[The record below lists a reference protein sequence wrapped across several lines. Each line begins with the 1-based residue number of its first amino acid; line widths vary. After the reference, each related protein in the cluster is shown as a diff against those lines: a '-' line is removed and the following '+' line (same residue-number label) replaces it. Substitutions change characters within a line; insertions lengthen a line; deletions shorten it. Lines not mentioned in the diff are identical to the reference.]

1 MYSDRNK
8 LLAFLLNL
16 FPGLGF
22 LYWRRT
28 ARAVVYPL
36 LFFGTGIGFVMLA
49 YLAGDKDLLV
59 FGLLGVIFVW
69 CLSMLDMIIVLLSA
83 PSAREMYYSGQGMY
97 YGHPS
102 GHPQG
107 SIGPEDYVR
116 EQEPMGPGG
125 KDEIHHQGAET
136 QHEYAGYSGYPG
148 NTAYAGQQP
157 MYRKGSEGERF
168 FTILLSFV
176 PGLGHLHLGLLH
188 RGLSFLIAFFG
199 SFAMMVFVSAITN
212 ESIFLMFL
220 LILPVIWVYCMFD
233 AVQHVHRKQAGEVL
247 QDRTLF
253 EELETGR
260 IMGKRSKVLAT
271 LLSAFPG
278 AGHLYLGLQKRG
290 MQLMFLFLGSI
301 YILDLLRL
309 SVFLFMIPLIWF
321 YSFFDGLQCS
331 SRYGREPLSDQPV
344 FKDWVRHQ
352 RFIGMGIAAL
362 GLYYL
367 TIRLIIPQLNEMFP
381 NVFLTYEIR
390 SYLNTVIVSFL
401 LIFGGLKLLF
411 GKQRESTSGASIS
424 SASRTKD
431 DELESLFLFKDR
443 DNR

>member
-1 MYSDRNK
+1 MHSDRNK

-49 YLAGDKDLLV
+49 YLVGDKDLLV

-83 PSAREMYYSGQGMY
+83 PSAREMYYNGQGMH
-97 YGHPS
+97 YGHPA
-102 GHPQG
+102 HHQG
-107 SIGPEDYVR
+107 STYPEGYVR
-116 EQEPMGPGG
+116 EQGPMGPINQ
-125 KDEIHHQGAET
+125 DDMHRQGAEGE
-136 QHEYAGYSGYPG
+136 HEYGGFPG
-148 NTAYAGQQP
+148 GATYTGPHP

-278 AGHLYLGLQKRG
+278 AGHMYLGLQKRG
-290 MQLMFLFLGSI
+290 LQLMFLFLGSI

-411 GKQRESTSGASIS
+411 GKQRESTPEASI
-424 SASRTKD
+424 ANANHTKD

-443 DNR
+443 DKR

>member
-1 MYSDRNK
+1 MHSDRNK

-16 FPGLGF
+16 IPGLGF
-22 LYWRRT
+22 MYWGRA
-28 ARAVVYPL
+28 ARAVIYPL
-36 LFFGTGIGFVMLA
+36 LFFGTAVGSFMLA
-49 YLAGDKDLLV
+49 MVTNEQDLLI
-59 FGLLGVIFVW
+59 FGALFAAFFWGI
-69 CLSMLDMIIVLLSA
+69 SMLDMVIVLLRT
-83 PSAREMYYSGQGMY
+83 PSAREAHYRGYGAAYGAPPHQGAAYQGAYMGQQGPMEQMNEDELHQHPGGE
-97 YGHPS
+97 YGHPE
-102 GHPQG
+102 
-107 SIGPEDYVR
+107 GPY
-116 EQEPMGPGG
+116 G
-125 KDEIHHQGAET
+125 
-136 QHEYAGYSGYPG
+136 
-148 NTAYAGQQP
+148 QP

-188 RGLSFLIAFFG
+188 RGLSFLMAFFG
-199 SFAMMVFVSAITN
+199 SFAMMVFVASITN
-212 ESIFLMFL
+212 ESVFLMFL

-253 EELETGR
+253 EELEMGR
-260 IMGKRSKVLAT
+260 VAGRRSKVLAT

-301 YILDLLRL
+301 YVLDLLHL

-331 SRYGREPLSDQPV
+331 SRYGREPLVDQPI
-344 FKDWVRHQ
+344 FKDWARHQ
-352 RFIGMGIAAL
+352 RLIGFGIAAL

-367 TIRLIIPQLNEMFP
+367 TIRLVIPQLNELFP
-381 NVFLTYEIR
+381 NAFMTYEIR
-390 SYLNTVIVSFL
+390 SYLNTVIVSLL

-411 GKQRESTSGASIS
+411 GKQRGTGIQSAAHRNDEGA
-424 SASRTKD
+424 D
-431 DELESLFLFKDR
+431 SLFLFKDR
-443 DNR
+443 DDRL

>member
-1 MYSDRNK
+1 MHSDRNK

-16 FPGLGF
+16 IPGLGF
-22 LYWRRT
+22 MYWGRA
-28 ARAVVYPL
+28 ARAVIYPL
-36 LFFGTGIGFVMLA
+36 LFFGTAVGSFMLA
-49 YLAGDKDLLV
+49 MLV
-59 FGLLGVIFVW
+59 SERELMIFGALGAIFFW
-69 CLSMLDMIIVLLSA
+69 CVSMLDMIIVLLRA
-83 PSAREMYYSGQGMY
+83 PSPMDARNHGYGAHYSG
-97 YGHPS
+97 P
-102 GHPQG
+102 
-107 SIGPEDYVR
+107 
-116 EQEPMGPGG
+116 
-125 KDEIHHQGAET
+125 HQG
-136 QHEYAGYSGYPG
+136 P
-148 NTAYAGQQP
+148 AYQGAHAGQEGHLGQMEIDQEGIHQRQGDEYGTPAGAYGQP

-199 SFAMMVFVSAITN
+199 SFAMMVFVASITN
-212 ESIFLMFL
+212 ESVFLMFL

-253 EELETGR
+253 EELEMGR
-260 IMGKRSKVLAT
+260 VAGRRSKVLAT

-301 YILDLLRL
+301 YVLDLLHL
-309 SVFLFMIPLIWF
+309 SVFLFMIPLVWF

-331 SRYGREPLSDQPV
+331 SRYGREPLVDQPI
-344 FKDWVRHQ
+344 FKDWARHQ
-352 RFIGMGIAAL
+352 RLIGFGIAAL

-367 TIRLIIPQLNEMFP
+367 TIRLVIPQLNELFP
-381 NVFLTYEIR
+381 NAFMTYEIR
-390 SYLNTVIVSFL
+390 SYLNTVIVSLL

-411 GKQRESTSGASIS
+411 GKQRGTGIQSTAQ
-424 SASRTKD
+424 RN
-431 DELESLFLFKDR
+431 DEGTDSLFLFKDR
-443 DNR
+443 DDRL

>member
-1 MYSDRNK
+1 MHSDRNK

-16 FPGLGF
+16 IPGLGF
-22 LYWRRT
+22 MYWGRA
-28 ARAVVYPL
+28 ARAVIYPL
-36 LFFGTGIGFVMLA
+36 LFFGTAVGSFMLA
-49 YLAGDKDLLV
+49 MVTNEQDLMIIGAL
-59 FGLLGVIFVW
+59 FAAFFWGI
-69 CLSMLDMIIVLLSA
+69 SMLDMIIVLLRA
-83 PSAREMYYSGQGMY
+83 PSARDAHYRGYNAHYGPQQGATYQGAYMGQQGPIEHGNEDELHQHPGSE
-97 YGHPS
+97 YGH
-102 GHPQG
+102 H
-107 SIGPEDYVR
+107 E
-116 EQEPMGPGG
+116 GG
-125 KDEIHHQGAET
+125 YG
-136 QHEYAGYSGYPG
+136 
-148 NTAYAGQQP
+148 QP

-188 RGLSFLIAFFG
+188 RGLSFLMAFFG
-199 SFAMMVFVSAITN
+199 SFAMMVFVASITN
-212 ESIFLMFL
+212 ESVFLMFL

-253 EELETGR
+253 EELEMGR
-260 IMGKRSKVLAT
+260 VAGRRSKVLAT

-301 YILDLLRL
+301 YVLDLLHL

-331 SRYGREPLSDQPV
+331 SRYGREPLIDQPI
-344 FKDWVRHQ
+344 FKDWARHQ
-352 RFIGMGIAAL
+352 RLIGFGIAAL

-367 TIRLIIPQLNEMFP
+367 AIRLVIPQLNELFP
-381 NVFLTYEIR
+381 NAFMTYEIR
-390 SYLNTVIVSFL
+390 SYLNTVIVSLL

-411 GKQRESTSGASIS
+411 GKQRGIGTNHAIH
-424 SASRTKD
+424 RN
-431 DELESLFLFKDR
+431 DEEVDSLFLFKDR
-443 DNR
+443 DDRL

>member
-1 MYSDRNK
+1 MQSDRNK

-16 FPGLGF
+16 IPGLGF
-22 LYWRRT
+22 LYWGRA
-28 ARAVVYPL
+28 ARAVIYPL
-36 LFFGTGIGFVMLA
+36 LFFGTAVGSFMLA
-49 YLAGDKDLLV
+49 MMVSEQELMI
-59 FGLLGVIFVW
+59 LGAVGAAFFW
-69 CLSMLDMIIVLLSA
+69 CISMLDIIIVLLRA
-83 PSAREMYYSGQGMY
+83 PSPRDARYQG
-97 YGHPS
+97 YGTHY
-102 GHPQG
+102 G
-107 SIGPEDYVR
+107 GP
-116 EQEPMGPGG
+116 
-125 KDEIHHQGAET
+125 HQGAAYQE
-136 QHEYAGYSGYPG
+136 
-148 NTAYAGQQP
+148 AYAGQEGHIGQMDQEGMHQHPGGEYGVPTGPYGQP
-157 MYRKGSEGERF
+157 MYQKGSEGERF

-199 SFAMMVFVSAITN
+199 SFAMMVFVASITN
-212 ESIFLMFL
+212 ESVFLMFL

-253 EELETGR
+253 EELEMGR
-260 IMGKRSKVLAT
+260 VSGRRSKVLAT

-301 YILDLLRL
+301 YVLDLLHL

-331 SRYGREPLSDQPV
+331 SRYGREPLTDQPI
-344 FKDWVRHQ
+344 FKDWARHQ
-352 RFIGMGIAAL
+352 RLIGFGIAAL

-367 TIRLIIPQLNEMFP
+367 TIRLVIPQLNELFP
-381 NVFLTYEIR
+381 NIFMTYEIR
-390 SYLNTVIVSFL
+390 SYVNTVIVSFL

-411 GKQRESTSGASIS
+411 GKQRGSGTSSTAIQNDEGA
-424 SASRTKD
+424 D
-431 DELESLFLFKDR
+431 SLFLFKDR
-443 DNR
+443 DDRL

>member
-1 MYSDRNK
+1 MTTVHSDRNK

-16 FPGLGF
+16 IPGLGF
-22 LYWRRT
+22 MYWGRA
-28 ARAVVYPL
+28 ARAVIYPL
-36 LFFGTGIGFVMLA
+36 LFFGTAVGSFMLA
-49 YLAGDKDLLV
+49 MVTNDQDLMIIGAL
-59 FGLLGVIFVW
+59 FAAFFWGI
-69 CLSMLDMIIVLLSA
+69 SMLDMIIVLLRA
-83 PSAREMYYSGQGMY
+83 PSARDAHYRGYGAPYGAPPHQGAAYQGAYMGQQGPMEQMNEDELHQHPGGG
-97 YGHPS
+97 YGHPE
-102 GHPQG
+102 
-107 SIGPEDYVR
+107 GPY
-116 EQEPMGPGG
+116 G
-125 KDEIHHQGAET
+125 
-136 QHEYAGYSGYPG
+136 
-148 NTAYAGQQP
+148 QP

-188 RGLSFLIAFFG
+188 RGLSFLMAFFG
-199 SFAMMVFVSAITN
+199 SFAMMVFVASITN
-212 ESIFLMFL
+212 ESVFLMFL

-253 EELETGR
+253 EELEMGR
-260 IMGKRSKVLAT
+260 VAGRRSKVLAT

-301 YILDLLRL
+301 YVLDLLHL

-331 SRYGREPLSDQPV
+331 SRYGREPLIDQPI
-344 FKDWVRHQ
+344 FKDWARHQ
-352 RFIGMGIAAL
+352 RLIGFGIAAL

-367 TIRLIIPQLNEMFP
+367 TIRLVIPQLNELFP
-381 NVFLTYEIR
+381 NAFMTYEIR
-390 SYLNTVIVSFL
+390 SYLNTVIVSLL

-411 GKQRESTSGASIS
+411 GKQRGTGIH
-424 SASRTKD
+424 SAAQGD
-431 DELESLFLFKDR
+431 DEGADSLFLFKDR
-443 DNR
+443 DDRL

>member
-1 MYSDRNK
+1 MQSDRNK

-16 FPGLGF
+16 IPGLGF
-22 LYWRRT
+22 LYWGRA
-28 ARAVVYPL
+28 ARAVIYPL
-36 LFFGTGIGFVMLA
+36 LFFGTGIGSFMLA
-49 YLAGDKDLLV
+49 WAFGQQDLMIVGALCAM
-59 FGLLGVIFVW
+59 FFWGI
-69 CLSMLDMIIVLLSA
+69 SMLDISILLLRT
-83 PSAREMYYSGQGMY
+83 PSAREAHYRGYGGHYGAQHQGPAY
-97 YGHPS
+97 QQGVFS
-102 GHPQG
+102 GHVDPLEHTNEDETHQYQG
-107 SIGPEDYVR
+107 GEYGAPAGPF
-116 EQEPMGPGG
+116 G
-125 KDEIHHQGAET
+125 
-136 QHEYAGYSGYPG
+136 
-148 NTAYAGQQP
+148 QP
-157 MYRKGSEGERF
+157 MYQKGSEGERF

-199 SFAMMVFVSAITN
+199 SFAMMVFVASITN
-212 ESIFLMFL
+212 ESVFLMFL

-253 EELETGR
+253 EELEMGR
-260 IMGKRSKVLAT
+260 ASGRRSKVLAT

-331 SRYGREPLSDQPV
+331 SRYGREPLTDQPI
-344 FKDWVRHQ
+344 FKDWARHQ
-352 RFIGMGIAAL
+352 RLIGFGIAAL

-367 TIRLIIPQLNEMFP
+367 VIRLVIPQLNEMFP
-381 NVFLTYEIR
+381 NVFMTYEIR
-390 SYLNTVIVSFL
+390 SYVNTVIVSLL

-411 GKQRESTSGASIS
+411 GKQRGGSMNSAVHRNEEGA
-424 SASRTKD
+424 D
-431 DELESLFLFKDR
+431 SLFLFKDR
-443 DNR
+443 DDRL

>member
-1 MYSDRNK
+1 MTTVHSDRNK

-49 YLAGDKDLLV
+49 YLVGDKDLLV

-83 PSAREMYYSGQGMY
+83 PSAREMYYNGQGMH
-97 YGHPS
+97 YGHPA
-102 GHPQG
+102 HHQG
-107 SIGPEDYVR
+107 STYPEGYVR
-116 EQEPMGPGG
+116 EQGPMGPINQ
-125 KDEIHHQGAET
+125 DDMHRQGAEGE
-136 QHEYAGYSGYPG
+136 HEYGGFPG
-148 NTAYAGQQP
+148 GATYTGPHP

-278 AGHLYLGLQKRG
+278 AGHMYLGLQKRG
-290 MQLMFLFLGSI
+290 LQLMFLFLGSI

-411 GKQRESTSGASIS
+411 GKQRESTPEASI
-424 SASRTKD
+424 ANANHTKD

-443 DNR
+443 DKR

>member
-1 MYSDRNK
+1 MTTVHSDRNK

-16 FPGLGF
+16 IPGLGF
-22 LYWRRT
+22 MYWGRPT
-28 ARAVVYPL
+28 RAVVYPL
-36 LFFGTGIGFVMLA
+36 LFFGTGIGFIMLA
-49 YLAGDKDLLV
+49 LLTDEKELMIV
-59 FGLLGVIFVW
+59 GFLGAIFFW
-69 CLSMLDMIIVLLSA
+69 CISMLDMIIVLLRAS
-83 PSAREMYYSGQGMY
+83 SLHEVHYQG
-97 YGHPS
+97 YGTH
-102 GHPQG
+102 
-107 SIGPEDYVR
+107 Y
-116 EQEPMGPGG
+116 GG
-125 KDEIHHQGAET
+125 LHQGAAY
-136 QHEYAGYSGYPG
+136 QK
-148 NTAYAGQQP
+148 AYAGQEEPLGQMDQEEPHQDHGGVYGVPEGPYGQP

-188 RGLSFLIAFFG
+188 RGLSFLMAFFG
-199 SFAMMVFVSAITN
+199 SFAMMVFVASITN
-212 ESIFLMFL
+212 ESVFLMFL

-253 EELETGR
+253 EELEMGR
-260 IMGKRSKVLAT
+260 VAGRRSKVLAT

-301 YILDLLRL
+301 YVLDLLHL

-331 SRYGREPLSDQPV
+331 SRYGREPLIDQPI
-344 FKDWVRHQ
+344 FKDWARHQ
-352 RFIGMGIAAL
+352 RLIGFGIAAL

-367 TIRLIIPQLNEMFP
+367 AIRLIIPQLNELFP
-381 NVFLTYEIR
+381 NALMTYEIR
-390 SYLNTVIVSFL
+390 SYLNTVIVSLL

-411 GKQRESTSGASIS
+411 GKQRGTGTNHA
-424 SASRTKD
+424 AHRN
-431 DELESLFLFKDR
+431 DEEVDSLFLFKDR
-443 DNR
+443 DDRL

>member
-1 MYSDRNK
+1 MTTVHSDRNK

-16 FPGLGF
+16 IPGLGF
-22 LYWRRT
+22 MYWGRA
-28 ARAVVYPL
+28 ARAVIYPL
-36 LFFGTGIGFVMLA
+36 LFFGTAVGSFMLA
-49 YLAGDKDLLV
+49 MLV
-59 FGLLGVIFVW
+59 SERELMIFGALGAIFFW
-69 CLSMLDMIIVLLSA
+69 CVSMLDMIIVLLRA
-83 PSAREMYYSGQGMY
+83 PSLHDAHYQG
-97 YGHPS
+97 YGAH
-102 GHPQG
+102 
-107 SIGPEDYVR
+107 Y
-116 EQEPMGPGG
+116 GG
-125 KDEIHHQGAET
+125 LHQGPAYKE
-136 QHEYAGYSGYPG
+136 
-148 NTAYAGQQP
+148 AYAGQEGHLGQMEQEEPHQDHGGVYGMPEGPYGQP

-188 RGLSFLIAFFG
+188 RGLSFLMAFFG
-199 SFAMMVFVSAITN
+199 SFAMMVFVASITN
-212 ESIFLMFL
+212 ESVFLMFL

-253 EELETGR
+253 EELEMGR
-260 IMGKRSKVLAT
+260 VAGRRSKVLAT

-301 YILDLLRL
+301 YVLDLLHL

-331 SRYGREPLSDQPV
+331 SRYGREPLVDQPI
-344 FKDWVRHQ
+344 FKDWARHQ
-352 RFIGMGIAAL
+352 RLIGFGIAAL

-367 TIRLIIPQLNEMFP
+367 TIRLVIPQLNELFP
-381 NVFLTYEIR
+381 NAFMTYEIR
-390 SYLNTVIVSFL
+390 SYLNTVIVSLL

-411 GKQRESTSGASIS
+411 GKQRGTGIQSAAHRNDEGA
-424 SASRTKD
+424 D
-431 DELESLFLFKDR
+431 SLFLFKDR
-443 DNR
+443 DDRL